1 MWNQGGTKGGTKAFA
16 MDFREFMVAA
26 RGLII
31 LLLIE
36 PDAQTWAC
44 LDVLSRILKGGAF
57 ATLLSPPCL
66 EGREEANQLP
76 PGMRFQNLKGGV
88 CDTTFSSLPRR
99 QGGSRFRYLTVQW
112 DT

>member
-31 LLLIE
+31 LLFKE

-44 LDVLSRILKGGAF
+44 LDVPSRIL
-57 ATLLSPPCL
+57 
-66 EGREEANQLP
+66 R
-76 PGMRFQNLKGGV
+76 GGV
-88 CDTTFSSLPRR
+88 FDTTFSFLLERE
-99 QGGSRFRYLTVQW
+99 GGTRFRYLTVQW

>member
-31 LLLIE
+31 LLFKE

-44 LDVLSRILKGGAF
+44 LDVPSRILRGVR
-57 ATLLSPPCL
+57 ATLLHDSCL
-66 EGREEANQLP
+66 GGREEADLGISLYSAIPNQLP
-76 PGMRFQNLKGGV
+76 PEMRF
-88 CDTTFSSLPRR
+88 
-99 QGGSRFRYLTVQW
+99 
-112 DT
+112 

>member
-1 MWNQGGTKGGTKAFA
+1 
-16 MDFREFMVAA
+16 MDFREFMAAA

-44 LDVLSRILKGGAF
+44 LGVSFRILRRGVF

-66 EGREEANQLP
+66 ESREEANQLP
-76 PGMRFQNLKGGV
+76 PKMRFQDLKGGV